1 VAEAPEPM
9 GAKMT
14 DDLRA
19 YTLPEAAERLDVSVR
34 TLQRMA
40 ARGELRLISLG
51 SAKRV
56 PASELARLLAP
67 ARGLVDVFQQGKP
80 GKRKLYPRVSA

>member
-1 VAEAPEPM
+1 M
-9 GAKMT
+9 N

-40 ARGELRLISLG
+40 SRGELRVARLG
-51 SAKRV
+51 AATRV
-56 PASELARLLAP
+56 PAAEIARLLAP
-67 ARGLVDVFQQGKP
+67 VQGRVDVFQQGKP
-80 GKRKLYPRVSA
+80 GKRKLFPRVSA

>member
-1 VAEAPEPM
+1 
-9 GAKMT
+9 MT

-19 YTLPEAAERLDVSVR
+19 YTLPEAAERLGVSTR

-40 ARGELRLISLG
+40 AKGELRLARLG
-51 SAKRV
+51 SATRV

-80 GKRKLYPRVSA
+80 GKRKLFPRVSA